1 MNCRAM
7 FATILYRLDGEPGMA
22 SSSGIFDDV
31 SPGQWYCNAVNWA
44 VTCGIVKGVGNSK
57 FDPDGNVTR
66 EQMAVMLKN
75 YSDYKKDTLRSGEE
89 TPPAY
94 SSFKD
99 VSMVSPWA
107 AEPMKWA
114 VENGLI
120 KGTDIGLEPQKT
132 ATRAQVAQ
140 LMYNYIASR

>member
-1 MNCRAM
+1 M
-7 FATILYRLDGEPGMA
+7 
-22 SSSGIFDDV
+22 
-31 SPGQWYCNAVNWA
+31 
-44 VTCGIVKGVGNSK
+44 KGVGNSK
-57 FDPDGNVTR
+57 FDPNGNVTR

-75 YSDYKKDTLRSGEE
+75 FSDYKKDALRLRGE

-99 VSMVSPWA
+99 VLAVSSWA
-107 AEPMKWA
+107 TDSLKWA

>member
-1 MNCRAM
+1 MNLTNEEDKAR
-7 FATILYRLDGEPGMA
+7 
-22 SSSGIFDDV
+22 SDV
-31 SPGQWYCNAVNWA
+31 DTKINTLND
-44 VTCGIVKGVGNSK
+44 IK
-57 FDPDGNVTR
+57 DGNIRNNQNAQIANGYIYIVSD
-66 EQMAVMLKN
+66 EN
-75 YSDYKKDTLRSGEE
+75 NFSDYKKDALRLRGE

-99 VSMVSPWA
+99 VLAVSSWA
-107 AEPMKWA
+107 TDSLKWA